1 MKWRKIS
8 LDFRV
13 ISENLRVEFT
23 LKFIF
28 LELCILSQPTIVI
41 IKSKDVN
48 SETFFWDNTFGF
60 DGRKFVRS

>member
-28 LELCILSQPTIVI
+28 LELCILSQPTIAI

-48 SETFFWDNTFGF
+48 SETFFWDNTFGL